1 MVARTL
7 RCCGAAGAIA
17 LTALLFGCAQ
27 SSPAGP
33 GDTQPTIGAPLV
45 VYQVADLGTLGGPS
59 SFAVDLNNQDQVV
72 GRSSTADG
80 VNHAFL
86 WQAGVMTDLGTLDG
100 GSSEAT
106 EINENGQVVG
116 RSVDAT
122 GVTHAFLWSEGGMQ
136 DLGPSGPF
144 SAVRINAGGQ
154 VAWTS
159 WTTGE
164 PRRAFLWTDGVT
176 QELGALG
183 DTGYAD
189 VRALNDR
196 GQVVGESNGRPF
208 VWENGVMRE
217 LPGLG
222 GGGWASDI
230 NDRGQVVG
238 ASYEPVPGD
247 PYGSILHAVL
257 WDGDQTIQLGKL
269 PEDTHSGGSLIN
281 QAGMVIA
288 HSYPFSWSYPRD
300 YLWTAGV
307 ITRLTPLNWRYT
319 VNGMNELGVIAGS
332 QDSAFVWTRAVVW
345 ELGDRSGLP
354 LLNGVINYATAVN
367 NTGTIVGAERAS
379 PSDPNTR
386 AVLWSKSISVL
397 TAAH

>member
-1 MVARTL
+1 M
-7 RCCGAAGAIA
+7 
-17 LTALLFGCAQ
+17 LFGC
-27 SSPAGP
+27 
-33 GDTQPTIGAPLV
+33 QPTPSGPADPQPSIGEPFV
-45 VYQVADLGTLGGPS
+45 QYQATDLGTLGGTS
-59 SFAVDLNNQDQVV
+59 ATATDINTRDQVV
-72 GRSSTADG
+72 GASTTADG

-86 WQAGVMTDLGTLDG
+86 WQSGVMTDLGTLDG

-116 RSVDAT
+116 RSVDAA
-122 GVTHAFLWSEGGMQ
+122 GVSHAFLWSEGGMQ
-136 DLGPSGPF
+136 DLGPSGRF
-144 SAVRINAGGQ
+144 TMVRINARGQ

-164 PRRAFLWTDGVT
+164 PRRAFVSTDGVT

-183 DTGYAD
+183 DTGYAE
-189 VRALNDR
+189 VRALNDL

-208 VWENGVMRE
+208 LWENGVMRE

-230 NDRGQVVG
+230 NDRGQVAG

-269 PEDTHSGGSLIN
+269 PEDTHSAGSLIN

-307 ITRLTPLNWRYT
+307 ITRLTPLNWKYAA
-319 VNGMNELGVIAGS
+319 NGLNDLGVVAGT
-332 QDSAFVWTRAVVW
+332 QDSTFSSTRAVVW
-345 ELGDRSGLP
+345 EGGERSRLP
-354 LLNGVINYATAVN
+354 LLNGATNFASAINNA
-367 NTGTIVGAERAS
+367 GTIVGGERTTTS
-379 PSDPNTR
+379 ETR
-386 AVLWSKSISVL
+386 AVLWRKSVSVL
-397 TAAH
+397 TTAR